1 VGFENSLKT
10 VIPIAI
16 AATAMIAAP
25 IVTIRRRFPDS
36 FPPPGLMAPFVR

>member
-1 VGFENSLKT
+1 MLKT

-25 IVTIRRRFPDS
+25 IVAIRRRFPGL
-36 FPPPGLMAPFVR
+36 FQRPGLVAPFLR